1 MQEYWNIKTFLQN
14 VTLLIGLKFV
24 IKKVKNTV
32 SWTYIISDI
41 SGEEIV
47 ETFHKKELRK
57 TTQKEFIVG
66 QMIKNY
72 MSNGKATIILLTLGL
87 IKEMLL

>member
-1 MQEYWNIKTFLQN
+1 MQN

-66 QMIKNY
+66 QMIKRKDHKLYVKWKGYNNS
-72 MSNGKATIILLTLGL
+72 SNTWID
-87 IKEMLL
+87 